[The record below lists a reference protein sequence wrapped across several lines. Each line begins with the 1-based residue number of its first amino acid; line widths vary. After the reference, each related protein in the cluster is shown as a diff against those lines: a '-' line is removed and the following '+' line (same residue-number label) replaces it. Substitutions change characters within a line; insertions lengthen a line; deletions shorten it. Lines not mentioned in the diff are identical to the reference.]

1 MKHLIKDGDRLIA
14 TIETHWDTV
23 VVLHEPQPEAKPDY
37 SHLIGKWVK
46 YWLQQFKNHRFYG
59 LWFRVN
65 RVVWKGE
72 RLIVYVDGWDDE
84 EGTVNNVGDGVNDL
98 SCCFDLSNPRDT
110 NPDEEE
116 RVIPFDIER
125 WRKGDYVRVQTR
137 DGISVIVFDTG
148 IDGDYPI
155 VGRKT
160 DPEDCTVLSWQRN
173 GIFHTEKMGQSF
185 DLTLVVKGGSN
196 D

>member
-125 WRKGDYVRVQTR
+125 WRKGDFGLIRT
-137 DGISVIVFDTG
+137 
-148 IDGDYPI
+148 
-155 VGRKT
+155 
-160 DPEDCTVLSWQRN
+160 RN
-173 GIFHTEKMGQSF
+173 GKDIWKLEQFDCDLTPLIGLVANHNAVSSWNENGCFVNDMTEHAL